1 MRERPTIMQVIQKWI
16 NKGINAIFG
25 LAALLVLYVL
35 AQIFLFATFKIPS
48 NSMEPTLM
56 EGDII
61 YVHKP
66 AIGARLFNIWNALK
80 GEKTHIYRM
89 PGFSKIKR
97 NDVLVFNYPY
107 QEWNKWD
114 EMRLNM
120 SEYYVKRCV
129 ATSGDTLSIHEGIF
143 MVGAENL
150 LVGNLE
156 SQKRIMKFNPE
167 NIPDEQYHTL
177 PFDSAAL
184 WNIREFGPFYIPAKG
199 DSISMN
205 RMNYLLY
212 KRMIAWEQDAEVRFQ
227 DGKVY
232 LGTTELNGYRFK
244 SNYYFMSGDNSMNS
258 VDSRFWGVIPEE
270 FIVGKANVIIASFS
284 QTTGKIRWNRIL
296 KRIKFPLNAN

>member
-1 MRERPTIMQVIQKWI
+1 
-16 NKGINAIFG
+16 
-25 LAALLVLYVL
+25 
-35 AQIFLFATFKIPS
+35 
-48 NSMEPTLM
+48 
-56 EGDII
+56 
-61 YVHKP
+61 
-66 AIGARLFNIWNALK
+66 
-80 GEKTHIYRM
+80 
-89 PGFSKIKR
+89 
-97 NDVLVFNYPY
+97 
-107 QEWNKWD
+107 
-114 EMRLNM
+114 MRLNM